1 MHSSDLITPQHLAR
15 KAVIY
20 IRQSTP
26 HQVVSHQE
34 SLRLQYALRE
44 RARQLGWPDEAIDI
58 IDDDLG
64 LTAASA
70 AHREGF
76 NTLVAQVTLEQVGLI
91 LSYDVTRLSR
101 NCSDWYPLLDLC
113 GYKGCLIADGDG
125 IYDPATVNGRLLLG
139 LKGTLSEWERH
150 TMKAR
155 LTAGLLHK
163 AAARRVG
170 PDPAHGPRPQRAGH
184 RCTRFP
190 TRKPKP
196 AWRWCSR
203 RFYSVARPAKSS
215 TCSMRHDLLL
225 PRRDR
230 FGDLVWKA
238 PRVAAVLAIL
248 KHPAYAGAFTYGRTR
263 TLRREATPGAPRD
276 HPSAPGAVAHLHPGR
291 LPALHQLGDLSRR
304 FRPCSTTITPSMTAT
319 KPAASHALAKP
330 SCTASSTAGNAATR
344 WWCSI
349 RGAPATSVTTCGN
362 SIGPPCVNI
371 LRPIRSI
378 PGSSTRFSRPS
389 RPWNSM
395 SMRRRWPSGS
405 SRPSASPTPT
415 RSIWSGCA
423 MRRPIVNANST
434 TSIRRIAMSPPNWN
448 TRGRW
453 PCKPSSRPKPPS
465 SSAPR
470 PARRPPTRCRPRC
483 KRPSAPLAS
492 TLPELWPTD
501 VLSQAQRKALL
512 RCLIDKVVIQRARRD
527 QIHTRIVWRGGETTT
542 FEVPVAVG
550 ALTDLP
556 GAHEMAQQIRVLFAE
571 GTSDDEMARQLTQHG
586 YRSPSRPAVLPSTV
600 KGIRLKLGL
609 MQNRSQSHPRRIAG
623 YLTVPQLAKA
633 LGITPHWVYHQI
645 KRGTVVIQRDA
656 QTRLYLFPDRP
667 ETLEA
672 FGQLRAG
679 QRSDAALLSSA
690 SPPSQ
695 TQRGSGKLP
704 EGASA
709 PRRSDACGGKS
720 WINTAQ

>member
-1 MHSSDLITPQHLAR
+1 MPNSDLITPQHLTR
-15 KAVIY
+15 KAVID
-20 IRQSTP
+20 IRQSPP

-34 SLRLQYALRE
+34 SLRLQYALGE
-44 RARQLGWPDEAIDI
+44 RARQLGWPDAAIDI

-76 NTLVAQVTLEQVGLI
+76 KTLVAQVTLAQVGLI

-139 LKGTLSEWERH
+139 RKGTLSEWERH

-163 AAARRVG
+163 AERGELARQLPTGLVRNGQGKVIKL
-170 PDPAHGPRPQRAGH
+170 PNQEAQARLSLVFETFLQCRSASKVVEVFKAHQR
-184 RCTRFP
+184 
-190 TRKPKP
+190 
-196 AWRWCSR
+196 
-203 RFYSVARPAKSS
+203 
-215 TCSMRHDLLL
+215 LL

-263 TLRREATPGAPRD
+263 TLRREASQVRPAITRLPQEQWRIGIQDVYPASIRWETSLQIQAMLKDNHAEYDRNKPRGIPRPGKALLHGLVYCGECGHKMVVQYKGGTRYICNYLRQQYHVPVCPYIAADPVDTRVVD
-276 HPSAPGAVAHLHPGR
+276 AFFQALSPVELDVDEQALAQRQQQAERIAKAHLQHLER
-291 LPALHQLGDLSRR
+291 LRYAAAYCERQFRHVDPAHRHVAAELEHAWEMALQALKQAEAAEKQRAQASTPPANALPPALQAA
-304 FRPCSTTITPSMTAT
+304 FRA
-319 KPAASHALAKP
+319 
-330 SCTASSTAGNAATR
+330 
-344 WWCSI
+344 
-349 RGAPATSVTTCGN
+349 
-362 SIGPPCVNI
+362 IGE
-371 LRPIRSI
+371 
-378 PGSSTRFSRPS
+378 
-389 RPWNSM
+389 
-395 SMRRRWPSGS
+395 
-405 SRPSASPTPT
+405 
-415 RSIWSGCA
+415 
-423 MRRPIVNANST
+423 
-434 TSIRRIAMSPPNWN
+434 
-448 TRGRW
+448 
-453 PCKPSSRPKPPS
+453 K
-465 SSAPR
+465 
-470 PARRPPTRCRPRC
+470 
-483 KRPSAPLAS
+483 
-492 TLPELWPTD
+492 LPELWPRD
-501 VLSQAQRKALL
+501 VLSQAQRQALL

-542 FEVPVAVG
+542 CEVPVAVG

-556 GAHEMAQQIRVLFAE
+556 GAHEMAQQIRVLFAK

-623 YLTVPQLAKA
+623 YLTVPQLAQA

-645 KRGTVVIQRDA
+645 KRGTVVLQRDA
-656 QTRLYLFPDRP
+656 PTRLYLLPDRP

-672 FGQLRAG
+672 FEQLRAG
-679 QRSDAALLSSA
+679 QLS
-690 SPPSQ
+690 
-695 TQRGSGKLP
+695 
-704 EGASA
+704 E
-709 PRRSDACGGKS
+709 RRC
-720 WINTAQ
+720 